1 MATKA
6 RMEFGYNPPA
16 GDRGLENIVPR
27 DYLGDLHRSLD
38 VASQGFTSLWVSDHL
53 NYADEWRVECWTLLT
68 WIAARYPGPELG
80 TIVMSNSFRTPSI
93 LAKMAASLHEMS
105 SGRFILGYGAG
116 WHEGEHTAYGLEYPS
131 PRQRIEMFE
140 EGVQVIK
147 AMWTDSPASFSGQH
161 YMIENAYSE
170 PRPDPLPPLMLGGGG
185 EQLTLGVVAR
195 HADWWNDVSRSIAVH
210 QRKLDALR
218 GHCDA
223 AGRDYDSIRKTL
235 THRIFIDRDNAKARR
250 RGEDWASGGDQR
262 AIAGDPSAVIEQFEE
277 LAEMGFD
284 LCIATFPDFQSL
296 GDMKLFME
304 TVVPALA

>member
-1 MATKA
+1 
-6 RMEFGYNPPA
+6 MEFGYNPPA
-16 GDRGLENIVPR
+16 GDRGLEVIVPR
-27 DYLGDLHRSLD
+27 DYLGDLHRALD

-80 TIVMSNSFRTPSI
+80 TIVMSNSFRQPSI

-116 WHEGEHTAYGLEYPS
+116 WHEGEHKAYGLEYPS
-131 PRQRIEMFE
+131 PRERIEMFE

-147 AMWTDSPASFSGQH
+147 TMWTDSPASFSGKH
-161 YMIENAYSE
+161 YTIKNAYSE

-185 EQLTLGVVAR
+185 EKLTLGVVAR
-195 HADWWNDVSRSIAVH
+195 HADWWNDVSRTVEVH
-210 QRKLDALR
+210 QRKLDALK
-218 GHCDA
+218 GHCEA

-235 THRIFIDRDNAKARR
+235 THRIFIDHDNAKARR
-250 RGEDWASGGDQR
+250 RGEEWAAGGDQR

-296 GDMKLFME
+296 DDMKLFMD